1 MQHFEIMVNAMLS
14 WADESKAPRKAP
26 ARSATVMMRGER
38 DELDDD
44 EPFVDDEDD
53 DEELNMKAGGDAGMP
68 AAAQA
73 ADADAEA
80 EAESELD

>member
-26 ARSATVMMRGER
+26 LRSATVMMRGER
-38 DELDDD
+38 DEL
-44 EPFVDDEDD
+44 EDD
-53 DEELNMKAGGDAGMP
+53 DDFEPDEALNVTADEQADTEPVLVAEPLEE
-68 AAAQA
+68 
-73 ADADAEA
+73 